1 MTEDTVS
8 IEIPRSALTVVA
20 PPPERVTQATSIEVF
35 GLPPKTFAA
44 LCKRG
49 AFPAA
54 KEGRLWVARCEDVR
68 GYLDGKTRSHKKQKP
83 EPVGFALP
91 AGVRRV
97 AT

>member
-1 MTEDTVS
+1 MADDTVTLS
-8 IEIPRSALTVVA
+8 VPRSALTVVA
-20 PPPERVTQATSIEVF
+20 PPPERVTQATSLEVF

-68 GYLDGKTRSHKKQKP
+68 SYLDSKTRSHKRAKVDSGTF
-83 EPVGFALP
+83 ELP

-97 AT
+97 GT